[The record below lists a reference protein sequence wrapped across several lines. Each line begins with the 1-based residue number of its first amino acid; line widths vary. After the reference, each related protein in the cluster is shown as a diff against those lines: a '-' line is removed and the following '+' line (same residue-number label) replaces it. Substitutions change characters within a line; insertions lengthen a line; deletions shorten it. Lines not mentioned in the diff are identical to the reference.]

1 LAPRRPGYGCGVRPS
16 EVLHDALAGGG
27 EMGERIRSHDWTAT
41 PLGPIERWPQ
51 SLKTSL
57 SLILNAQMPMWLGW
71 TPEMYFFYNDAYV
84 GVLSHAKHPWAL
96 GRPASEV
103 WREVWPVCGTLAD
116 NVFHRA
122 EASFVEDLR
131 LFMDRGAGF
140 LEEVYYSFSYSPIR
154 DASGRVAG
162 LFCPCTEVSAKLI
175 NARRLRTLSELG
187 ARVLSER
194 TIDGALASA
203 AATLAKNTDDLPF
216 ALIYLAERDALV
228 LRQAVRVPAGLDDAR
243 WQLDETFRHGRMV
256 VQTIDPDPALPLG
269 LAGLPVREVVALPI
283 AAAADARPLGVLV
296 AGVNPTRRLDA
307 EHITFFEL
315 VAGQVGS
322 ALHNAQAAEE
332 TKRRADALAELD
344 RSKTIFFSNVSH
356 EFRTPLTLMIGPT
369 EDALGSPE
377 RTLGGEALEM
387 VYRNELRLL
396 KLVNALLD
404 FSRLEAGRMQA
415 CFEPVNLVAMTAD
428 LANGFRAAIERA
440 GLALHVDTQPL
451 EGPIA
456 VDRDMWE
463 KIVLNLLSNAVKFTL
478 AGSIS
483 VRLHQT
489 GESVTLEVADTGTGI
504 PSSEL
509 PRLFER
515 FHRIE
520 NPGART
526 QEGTGIGL
534 ALVHELARLLGGE
547 VSVDSEVGRG
557 STFRVTIPA
566 RQPAGTA
573 ATEPRSAT
581 SVQRLAHVSE
591 AERMISKP
599 IPDPDTGSSS
609 SAGTE
614 HVLLADDNA
623 DMREYLQ
630 RLLGA
635 HFRVTAVENGARALA
650 AAIADEPDLVVS
662 DVMMPE
668 LDGFGLLAALRG
680 REQTRHVPVILLSA
694 RAGDESRIE
703 GLGAGADDYLVK
715 PFSAR
720 ELVARVNT
728 HLALARARKTAERSH
743 EELYALMMQVPAAI
757 MVCRGPELR
766 CVFQNDAS
774 LAVLDQRGKTV
785 SEGWRDGPTPWV
797 ENFARVYETGESVTE
812 RELAATRVWSP
823 GEAPSTRYFD
833 VTWAAVRLTD
843 GQIDGVMSLSVD
855 VTERVVADERA
866 RLAWDRLEAA
876 LTASQIGTYF
886 WDMRSQR
893 VEHDVGVKR
902 LFGFSPEHGHSIDDY
917 TARIHPEDRSEWLAA
932 LEASAQRGL
941 DFHQEYRVVRD
952 DAVHWLLD
960 KGHVVRDAAGPA
972 YMIGAVVDIT
982 EPKRLANAALAASRA
997 KDEFLAMLGHELRN
1011 PLAPIVTALAI
1022 MKLRD
1027 ASGSKERS
1035 TLERQVKH
1043 LVRLVDDLLDISRVT
1058 RGLIDLH
1065 RERLALRDVVSKAVE
1080 IASPLIEQK
1089 QHQLSVD
1096 LPAGL
1101 FIDADAVRLAQVFAN
1116 LLTNAAR
1123 YTPANGK
1130 IAVSASRLGD
1140 RIQVRVS
1147 DNGIGIASDQLES
1160 IFELFVQGGERSVA
1174 RSEGGLGI
1182 GLALV
1187 RNLLKLH
1194 DATVVAT
1201 SEGPGTGSTFTVEL
1215 HAALAPEP
1223 SREAASP
1230 AALSATTRRVLVVDD
1245 NIDAADMLCAALQ
1258 HFGHEVVIARDAL
1271 QALGLVDEF
1280 HPDVAV
1286 LDIGLPGM
1294 DGYELARRLRAR
1306 GLDQCL
1312 LIAVTGYGQDDDRVR
1327 SRAAGFDVHL
1337 VKPVDLMRLASLID
1351 KADMLESIN

>member
-1 LAPRRPGYGCGVRPS
+1 VKAS

-57 SLILNAQMPMWLGW
+57 SLLLNAQMPMWLGW
-71 TPEMYFFYNDAYV
+71 TSQMYFFYNDAYV
-84 GVLSHAKHPWAL
+84 GVLSDAKHPWAL
-96 GRPASEV
+96 GRLASEV
-103 WREVWPVCGTLAD
+103 WPEIWDVCGPLAD
-116 NVFHRA
+116 KVFQRA
-122 EASFVEDLR
+122 EASFVEDVR
-131 LFMDRGAGF
+131 LFMARGEGF

-154 DASGRVAG
+154 DESGRVAG

-187 ARVLSER
+187 ARALVER
-194 TIDGALASA
+194 TTDGALASA
-203 AATLAKNTDDLPF
+203 AATLVKNTDDLPF
-216 ALIYLAERDALV
+216 ALIYLAERDGLV
-228 LRQAVRVPAGLDDAR
+228 RREAVRVPPGIDDAR
-243 WQLDETFRHGRMV
+243 WKLDETFRVGRMV

-269 LAGLPVREVVALPI
+269 LADIPIREVVALPI
-283 AAAADARPLGVLV
+283 AAAADAPPLGVLV

-307 EHITFFEL
+307 EHVTFFEL

-344 RSKTIFFSNVSH
+344 RAKTIFFSNVSH

-377 RTLGGEALEM
+377 RTLGGEPLEM

-404 FSRLEAGRMQA
+404 FSRLEAGRMKA
-415 CFEPVNLVAMTAD
+415 CYEPINLAAMTAD
-428 LANGFRAAIERA
+428 LASGFRAAIERA
-440 GLALHVDTQPL
+440 GLELHVDTQAL
-451 EGPIA
+451 AGPIS

-483 VRLHQT
+483 VHLRQT
-489 GESVTLEVADTGTGI
+489 GDRVTLEVADTGTGI

-534 ALVHELARLLGGE
+534 ALVHELARLLGGD
-547 VSVDSEVGRG
+547 VSVESEVGRG

-566 RQPAGTA
+566 RSAWPAGA
-573 ATEPRSAT
+573 ARMASTEPPSAT
-581 SVQRLAHVSE
+581 SIQRLAHVSE
-591 AERMISKP
+591 AERMIPEPVVAEPSAGP
-599 IPDPDTGSSS
+599 SS
-609 SAGTE
+609 SAGIE
-614 HVLLADDNA
+614 HILLADDNT

-635 HFRVTAVENGARALA
+635 HFRVTAVENGERALT
-650 AAIADEPDLVVS
+650 AAIADEPDLVLS

-680 REQTRHVPVILLSA
+680 REQTRHVPVILVSA
-694 RAGDESRIE
+694 RAGDESRVE

-720 ELVARVNT
+720 ELVARVKT
-728 HLALARARKTAERSH
+728 HLALARARKAAQRSH

-774 LAVLDQRGKTV
+774 LAILDQRGKTL
-785 SEGWRDGPTPWV
+785 SEEWQCVDQS
-797 ENFARVYETGESVTE
+797 ARVYETGESSSE
-812 RELAATRVWSP
+812 RELAMTRVWSSD
-823 GEAPSTRYFD
+823 EAPSTRYFD
-833 VTWAAVRLTD
+833 MTWAAVRLPT
-843 GQIDGVMSLSVD
+843 GHIDGVMSLSVD
-855 VTERVVADERA
+855 VTERVLADQRA
-866 RLAWDRLEAA
+866 RLAWGRLEAA
-876 LTASQIGTYF
+876 LAASQIGTYF
-886 WDMRSQR
+886 WDMRTQR
-893 VEHDVGVKR
+893 VEHDAGVKR
-902 LFGFSPEHGHSIDDY
+902 LFGFSPDHGESLDDY
-917 TARIHPEDRSEWLAA
+917 TARIHPDDRSEWLAG
-932 LEASAQRGL
+932 LEASIEQGL
-941 DFHQEYRVVRD
+941 DFHQEYRVMRD
-952 DAVHWLLD
+952 DAMRWLLD
-960 KGHVVRDAAGPA
+960 KGQVVRDAAGPA
-972 YMIGAVVDIT
+972 YMVGAVVDIT

-1011 PLAPIVTALAI
+1011 PLAPMVTALQI

-1027 ASGSKERS
+1027 AAGSKERS

-1043 LVRLVDDLLDISRVT
+1043 LIRLVDDLLDISRVT

-1065 RERLALRDVVSKAVE
+1065 LERLALRDVVSKAIE
-1080 IASPLIEQK
+1080 IAIPLIEQK
-1089 QHQLSVD
+1089 HHQLAVD

-1123 YTPANGK
+1123 YTPANGR
-1130 IAVSASRLGD
+1130 IAVSASRVGD
-1140 RIQVRVS
+1140 RIQVRIS
-1147 DNGIGIASDQLES
+1147 DNGNGIASDQLES
-1160 IFELFVQGGERSVA
+1160 IFELFIQGGERSVA

-1201 SEGPGTGSTFTVEL
+1201 SDGPGTGSTFTVEL
-1215 HAALAPEP
+1215 HAALAPE
-1223 SREAASP
+1223 SAREAASP
-1230 AALSATTRRVLVVDD
+1230 VALATTTRRVLVVDD
-1245 NIDAADMLCAALQ
+1245 NADAAEMLCMALQ
-1258 HFGHEVVIARDAL
+1258 HFGHEVLIASDGE
-1271 QALGLVDEF
+1271 QALRLVDDF

-1306 GLDQCL
+1306 GLDHCL
-1312 LIAVTGYGQDDDRVR
+1312 LVAVTGYGQDDDRTR
-1327 SRAAGFDVHL
+1327 THEAGFDLHL
-1337 VKPVDLMRLASLID
+1337 VKPVDLMRLASLIA
-1351 KADMLESIN
+1351 ADRDVLQA

>member
-1 LAPRRPGYGCGVRPS
+1 
-16 EVLHDALAGGG
+16 
-27 EMGERIRSHDWTAT
+27 MGERIRSYDWTAT

-71 TPEMYFFYNDAYV
+71 TPKMYFFYNDAYLA
-84 GVLSHAKHPWAL
+84 VLSQAKHPWAL
-96 GRPASEV
+96 GRLASEV
-103 WREVWPVCGTLAD
+103 WRDVWPVCGTLAD
-116 NVFHRA
+116 NVFLRA
-122 EASFVEDLR
+122 EASFVQDLR

-154 DASGRVAG
+154 DESGRVAG
-162 LFCPCTEVSAKLI
+162 LFCPCTEVTAKLI

-187 ARVLSER
+187 ARALIER
-194 TIDGALASA
+194 TTDGALASA

-216 ALIYLAERDALV
+216 ALIYLAEHDGLV
-228 LRQAVRVPAGLDDAR
+228 RREAVRVPPGIDDAR
-243 WQLDETFRHGRMV
+243 WQLDETFRDGRMV

-269 LAGLPVREVVALPI
+269 LAGIPIREVVALPI

-322 ALHNAQAAEE
+322 ALHNAHAAEE

-404 FSRLEAGRMQA
+404 FSRLEAGRMKA

-428 LANGFRAAIERA
+428 LASGFRAAIERA

-483 VRLHQT
+483 VRLRQT

-534 ALVHELARLLGGE
+534 ALVHELVRLLGGD

-557 STFRVTIPA
+557 STFRVIIPA
-566 RQPAGTA
+566 RQPAPPRA
-573 ATEPRSAT
+573 ASAHDQPDSTEPPSAT
-581 SVQRLAHVSE
+581 SIQRSAHVSE
-591 AERMISKP
+591 AERMIP
-599 IPDPDTGSSS
+599 EPVIPEPVTGPSS

-623 DMREYLQ
+623 DMREYVQ

-728 HLALARARKTAERSH
+728 HLALARARKAAQRSH

-774 LAVLDQRGKTV
+774 LAVFDRRGKTS
-785 SEGWRDGPTPWV
+785 SEGWRDELTPYV
-797 ENFARVYETGESVTE
+797 ENFARVYETGESSTK

-823 GEAPSTRYFD
+823 GDAPSTRYFD
-833 VTWAAVRLTD
+833 VTWAAVRLPD
-843 GQIDGVMSLSVD
+843 GQIDGVMNLSVD
-855 VTERVVADERA
+855 VTERVMAAERA

-876 LTASQIGTYF
+876 LAASQVGTYF

-902 LFGFSPEHGHSIDDY
+902 LFGFSSDHGESLDDY
-917 TARIHPEDRSEWLAA
+917 TARIHPDDRSGWLAG
-932 LEASAQRGL
+932 LEASTRQGI

-982 EPKRLANAALAASRA
+982 EPKRLATAALAASRA

-1027 ASGSKERS
+1027 APGSKERS

-1089 QHQLSVD
+1089 HHQLAVD
-1096 LPAGL
+1096 LPAEL

-1147 DNGIGIASDQLES
+1147 DNGNGIASDQLES

-1187 RNLLKLH
+1187 HNLLKLH

-1201 SEGPGTGSTFTVEL
+1201 SDGPGMGSTFTVEL

-1223 SREAASP
+1223 LRDVAPP
-1230 AALSATTRRVLVVDD
+1230 AALTATTRRVLVVDD
-1245 NIDAADMLCAALQ
+1245 NTDAADMLCAALE
-1258 HFGHEVVIARDAL
+1258 HFGHDVLIAGDGP
-1271 QALGLVDEF
+1271 QALRLVDDF

-1286 LDIGLPGM
+1286 LDIGLPVM

-1312 LIAVTGYGQDDDRVR
+1312 LVAVTGYGQDDDRVR
-1327 SRAAGFDVHL
+1327 SREAGFDVHL

-1351 KADMLESIN
+1351 KADMLETIN